1 MSSHEDLVYFVE
13 KSPPLSTYKHRNRDV
28 NFLYQNCI
36 PLVNEKKSA
45 GGQKPAPSGTC
56 GLISSRPCPDR
67 SVTASRPLLHQ
78 LLSLYKALVYV
89 GGFSVKSAGQ
99 SA

>member
-36 PLVNEKKSA
+36 PLVNEKKV
-45 GGQKPAPSGTC
+45 PAA
-56 GLISSRPCPDR
+56 RN
-67 SVTASRPLLHQ
+67 RPLLGPADSF
-78 LLSLYKALVYV
+78 LAGLALTAV
-89 GGFSVKSAGQ
+89 
-99 SA
+99 